1 MTADTVIRNAHGK
14 IHARP
19 VNGEPVW
26 NINGRLLPQSAALTY
41 ADELLSRAKAE
52 LAEKHAP
59 PYAEKV
65 IDRRPQGRRR

>member
-1 MTADTVIRNAHGK
+1 MTADTIIRNAHGK

-19 VNGEPVW
+19 AAGEPVW

-41 ADELLSRAKAE
+41 ADELLSRAQAE

-65 IDRRPQGRRR
+65 IDARPTRRK